1 MKALALAGLVLLL
14 VASASAQD
22 LLSPAEPGKDARDA
36 KPRLSLDMD
45 DPAIRKA
52 VHDTLAEDKSE
63 PLKADGRVL
72 RGDASYK
79 AFSRQM
85 DEATV
90 PDCLHSD
97 ALKHQPPMI
106 GPIPVVGIFILPFWA
121 AAALRGK
128 CH

>member
-1 MKALALAGLVLLL
+1 MKTLAVAVPVLLL
-14 VASASAQD
+14 VAFASAQD
-22 LLSPAEPGKDARDA
+22 LLSPAEPGKEARA
-36 KPRLSLDMD
+36 ARPRLSLDML

-52 VHDTLAEDKSE
+52 VHDTLAEDKRE
-63 PLKADGRVL
+63 PLKADGQVL

-79 AFSRQM
+79 AFSHQM
-85 DEATV
+85 DEASV

-97 ALKHQPPMI
+97 ALKHQAPMI
-106 GPIPVVGIFILPFWA
+106 GPIPVVGLFILPFWA